1 MSAFSS
7 RPCLPSSACYVT
19 RAPSRQPLI
28 WLLCLCLF
36 IAIAGCSSTQTGKVE
51 PGYYRVQPGDTLS
64 KIARQ
69 HNTSVS
75 ALMRLNKLSDPNRIE
90 KGQVLRV
97 SASGATA
104 SSGSGTTASTAPSRT
119 TTPSKTSGTRTPA
132 VSSSASSAVVKS
144 LKLVWPA
151 DGTLTQRY
159 NGSSSKGLTVVNKAG
174 TPIKAAAAG
183 SVVYAGNRLRGYGN
197 LVIVQHST
205 DFLSIYA
212 HNNKLL
218 VKEGQKVSQ
227 GQQLAEMGST
237 DRNGP
242 GLYFELRYRGQPVD
256 PTAALPPR

>member
-1 MSAFSS
+1 MA
-7 RPCLPSSACYVT
+7 V
-19 RAPSRQPLI
+19 
-28 WLLCLCLF
+28 
-36 IAIAGCSSTQTGKVE
+36 AGCSSTKSDKVE
-51 PGYYRVQPGDTLS
+51 PGYYRVQSGDTLN

-69 HNTSVS
+69 HNTTVS
-75 ALMRLNKLSDPNRIE
+75 ALMRLNKLTDANRIE
-90 KGQVLRV
+90 KGQLLQVG
-97 SASGATA
+97 GATA
-104 SSGSGTTASTAPSRT
+104 SSGSSAGAS
-119 TTPSKTSGTRTPA
+119 TTPSRSGTSSSTSGTRTPA
-132 VSSSASSAVVKS
+132 VSSSASPAVVKS

-159 NGSSSKGLTVVNKAG
+159 NGNSSKGLTVVNKAG

-197 LVIVQHST
+197 LVIVQHSA